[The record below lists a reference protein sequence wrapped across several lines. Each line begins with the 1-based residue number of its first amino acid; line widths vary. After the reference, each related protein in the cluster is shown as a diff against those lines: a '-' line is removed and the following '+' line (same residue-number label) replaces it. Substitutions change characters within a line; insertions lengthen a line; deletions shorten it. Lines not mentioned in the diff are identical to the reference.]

1 MRFLKEIISF
11 IVETKKWWLVPI
23 LFVLLIIGLL
33 VIFADSAV
41 APFIYSLF

>member
-1 MRFLKEIISF
+1 MSFIKELIAF

-23 LFVLLIIGLL
+23 VFVLLIVGLL
-33 VIFADSAV
+33 VMFADSAV